1 MVTDVNTGNRQDGN
15 YSAWSLRRVTMKKLW
30 VLGRSGVGACWELT
44 EPAGFLFTL
53 TGIQLCV
60 CPSLSVGVPSPP
72 PSAGLLSSFSQ
83 DPSSSA
89 SSLPLGFYHLPPFS
103 PPPLSL
109 SPAFLSLSTPPPPSF
124 SFFLPYFFSTFFPI
138 FLSIYLFLALCN
150 SCYMFLGPTM
160 FFLNSFHLF

>member
-1 MVTDVNTGNRQDGN
+1 MVSEACHGEEIVSVREEWGRGLLRAHRASGLPLHPDRNT
-15 YSAWSLRRVTMKKLW
+15 A
-30 VLGRSGVGACWELT
+30 
-44 EPAGFLFTL
+44 
-53 TGIQLCV
+53 LCV
-60 CPSLSVGVPSPP
+60 SFGVPSPP

-124 SFFLPYFFSTFFPI
+124 SFFLPYFFFSLLSY
-138 FLSIYLFLALCN
+138 LSIYLSLPC
-150 SCYMFLGPTM
+150 SV
-160 FFLNSFHLF
+160 